1 MIIFLFCQEIRVL
14 RFWSFTFLEVKILK
28 LGFFAQIKKWSWDN
42 FKFQSII
49 MDILWGFHQK
59 MGEEGGMWFFW
70 ALKNPLFSAKFQIW
84 KNLWIQKFFLSWI
97 STNLYLDDT
106 LQKEFPFHKPKD
118 PERFF
123 SFCLKI
129 PILRLKTWT
138 SPQDHNFAH
147 RSKLYMAG
155 STSE

>member
-59 MGEEGGMWFFW
+59 MGEEGECGFSGLWKI
-70 ALKNPLFSAKFQIW
+70 LVSSAKFQIW
-84 KNLWIQKFFLSWI
+84 KNLWIQNSFSRESVLTYTLMIHYRKNSH
-97 STNLYLDDT
+97 STNLRIQRDFFFLLKNPYFEAQNLN
-106 LQKEFPFHKPKD
+106 KPSR
-118 PERFF
+118 P
-123 SFCLKI
+123 
-129 PILRLKTWT
+129 
-138 SPQDHNFAH
+138 
-147 RSKLYMAG
+147 
-155 STSE
+155 